1 MAGDNSWPASDI
13 MTVALKALVSGGLL
27 CPITDEATSEW
38 IVPTVS
44 DREPNPPAG
53 YVVSFLAFLDRGLWF
68 PASHFMC
75 TGALLWGGAAQL
87 QP

>member
-1 MAGDNSWPASDI
+1 MAGDNSWPTSNI
-13 MTVALKALVSGGLL
+13 MTVALKARVSGGLL
-27 CPITDEATSEW
+27 CPITNEEMPEW

-44 DREPNPPAG
+44 DREPNPPTG
-53 YVVSFLAFLDRGLWF
+53 YVVCFLAFLDRGLWI
-68 PASHFMC
+68 PASRFMC